1 MRYRAY
7 TVPKVDLTKTK
18 LNEKERQNFKEH
30 WKFYCKDISPKRA
43 ERFLVQSFPDMHLWD
58 IKTMYK
64 EWRKEYLESG
74 VW

>member
-1 MRYRAY
+1 MRFRGVV
-7 TVPKVDLTKTK
+7 VPRITLTKQELTADAV
-18 LNEKERQNFKEH
+18 EKFRDH
-30 WKFYCKDISPKRA
+30 WKFYCKTISPFRA
-43 ERFLVQSFPDMHLWD
+43 ERYLIQSFPELDLWD